1 MTELLLLPP
10 VRPTQR
16 RMAQIVDAAAAV
28 FAQKGYHGASTQDIA
43 DQLGMRQASL
53 YYYFGSK
60 EEALAAVC
68 RIGVEGYVER
78 ARTVAASP
86 ISARQK
92 VSALIRSHLSPM
104 HDRADYVRVFLT
116 QRQFLPTT
124 ARRRV
129 RAAARAYEAI
139 IASVIDAGV
148 ADRSFRDDLDSAEIA
163 LTILGACNAATAWP
177 GAVAALSVERTI
189 TVIDAM
195 MLRALRRR

>member
-92 VSALIRSHLSPM
+92 VSALIRSHLSPI

-148 ADRSFRDDLDSAEIA
+148 SLAADCIIGPHVYITGE
-163 LTILGACNAATAWP
+163 TTVGARNRFYA
-177 GAVAALSVERTI
+177 GAVIGEAPQDFKYKGEPTGLQIGE
-189 TVIDAM
+189 
-195 MLRALRRR
+195 LL